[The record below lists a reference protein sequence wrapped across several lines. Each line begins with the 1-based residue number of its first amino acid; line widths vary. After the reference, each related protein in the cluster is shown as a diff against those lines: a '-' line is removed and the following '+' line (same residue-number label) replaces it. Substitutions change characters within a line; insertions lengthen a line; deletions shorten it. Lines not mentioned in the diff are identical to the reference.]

1 MNDFYFV
8 YTVIGPKRIEYLL
21 NTLHRFS
28 ANDNVLVVTNTPEL
42 INVSVSC
49 NLRVVHIE
57 SLRSDKNRQQE
68 PIACSADN
76 TEYETQREALIRDGH
91 PFPIGIL
98 RHAIVWLLQHNITKF
113 VLLDPGCVPV
123 KNIEVIDNLSKID
136 SYTNVIFLN
145 ALQINSLG
153 TLKQFTQSLNCLDI
167 VSAHGIDLDKSTVGH
182 FRPIL
187 TLPCEDVK
195 ITTLVQ
201 SEGWIYGYW
210 FNNQQHLEL
219 YYSLWNSMTERA
231 IDSGAMFAN
240 IEGSMQS
247 FENVVDTVNNIFLH
261 HFDTLIANHSD
272 IVQHLYTHRWK

>member
-49 NLRVVHIE
+49 NLHVVHIE

-68 PIACSADN
+68 PIACSTDN
-76 TEYETQREALIRDGH
+76 TEYERQRNVLVRDGH

-167 VSAHGIDLDKSTVGH
+167 VSAHGIDLDKSTAGH

-187 TLPCEDVK
+187 TLPCEDVE

-210 FNNQQHLEL
+210 FNNKQHLEL
-219 YYSLWNSMTERA
+219 YYRLWNSMTERA

-247 FENVVDTVNNIFLH
+247 FENVVDTVNSIFLH